1 MRILL
6 AICLLWLSL
15 LSWAFSENE
24 LITLL
29 QTPQNVQGDFTQQRF
44 LKSLTSSPTFCQSII
59 ITLIIFVS
67 ISL

>member
-6 AICLLWLSL
+6 TICLLWLSPL
-15 LSWAFSENE
+15 TWAFSENE

-44 LKSLTSSPTFCQSII
+44 LKS
-59 ITLIIFVS
+59 
-67 ISL
+67 

>member
-29 QTPQNVQGDFTQQRF
+29 QTPVNLSYWHRKGFYGKWKNP
-44 LKSLTSSPTFCQSII
+44 LPISS
-59 ITLIIFVS
+59 V
-67 ISL
+67 